1 MLKIVQSENA
11 RESAPVAPAKERTAQ
26 PNFFIGGN
34 KVFFISLGCPRN
46 LVDTEVMIGLLLQ
59 AGYEASPL
67 LEEADYIVIN
77 TCGFL
82 ESSRQESLDTIGQAL
97 KDRKKGA
104 KVIATGCMVQT
115 HKDDIANHFPEIHYL
130 LGSGDVK
137 EILRAVDS
145 KEQGSSVSDARSF
158 IEMGEVPRTIS
169 TPKHYAYLKIAEG
182 CRKRCAFCK
191 IPTIKGPLKS
201 KPIEQ
206 ILKEVDI
213 LLKSGVQEL
222 ILIAQD
228 LGDWGK
234 DFGYKKSEG
243 LVALL
248 KAILKDERQFYVRLL
263 YLYPDEITDE
273 LIELIQS
280 DRRLMRYLDMPLQHI
295 NDTMLKAMRRTT
307 SKEEILSILSK
318 LREKIPTISIRTSL
332 MVGFP
337 GETDEQFQELCS
349 FVQEAALDN
358 VGIFKFS
365 QEEGTHAA
373 TLSDQVAEEV
383 KEARFKKLSELQ
395 LKAVRKKNK
404 KLIGKT
410 LEVVVEGYHPET
422 RMLLRGRYEGQCPEI
437 DGIVII
443 NDGRKVDAFGKR
455 YKVEITDFADY
466 DLIGKVV

>member
-1 MLKIVQSENA
+1 MLKVVQSQKAEG
-11 RESAPVAPAKERTAQ
+11 SAVAPAKERQ
-26 PNFFIGGN
+26 SKPNFSICGN

-59 AGYEASPL
+59 AGYEATHA
-67 LEEADYIVIN
+67 LEDADFIVIN

-97 KDRKKGA
+97 EARKKGA

-115 HKDDIANHFPEIHYL
+115 HKDEIAKKFPAIHYL

-145 KEQGSSVSDARSF
+145 KESGVSVSDARSF
-158 IEMGEVPRTIS
+158 IEMGEVPRTVS

-206 ILKEVDI
+206 IVKEVDI
-213 LLKSGVQEL
+213 LLKAGVQEL

-234 DFGYKKSEG
+234 DFGYKRSDG
-243 LVALL
+243 LVQLL
-248 KAILKDERQFYVRLL
+248 QAILKDERQFSLRLL

-273 LIELIQS
+273 LIALIKKDQ
-280 DRRLMRYLDMPLQHI
+280 RIMRYVDMPLQHI
-295 NDTMLKAMRRTT
+295 NDEMLKSMRRTT
-307 SKEEILSILSK
+307 SRDEILAIIQK
-318 LREKIPTISIRTSL
+318 LRQEIPTISIRTSL

-337 GETDEQFQELCS
+337 GETDEHFTELCE
-349 FVQEAALDN
+349 FVKEASLDN

-365 QEEGTHAA
+365 KEEGTHAA
-373 TLSDQVAEEV
+373 TLSEQVAEEV
-383 KEARFKKLSELQ
+383 KETRFKKLSELQ
-395 LKAVRKKNK
+395 LKAVRKRNK
-404 KLIGKT
+404 KMVGKT
-410 LEVVVEGYHPET
+410 LEVMVEGYHPET
-422 RMLLRGRYEGQCPEI
+422 RMLMRGRHEGQCPEI
-437 DGIVII
+437 DGMVII
-443 NDGRKVDAFGKR
+443 NDARKVDAFGKR
-455 YKVEITDFADY
+455 YQVEITDVADY